1 MENKKKTS
9 NAGKKLQNNKAVR
22 QMLEGTH
29 RTQTRKTV
37 GFSDVDSSKEANK
50 KREVGDRWTDAN
62 GVTWEQK
69 NGYRV
74 KNVDRSERIQ
84 SIRDYLDKKQ
94 ICPNCNEKMT
104 KRLDN
109 KYYNI
114 HKMCMDCSID
124 LEHKMR
130 IDGTWKDYE
139 RKRILENIKAWLTDA
154 ETEKEI
160 LKREISNDSYVN
172 GDGTLE
178 KWELPYNVEEQC
190 KRIDEGFVKFKK
202 ELLTKYEA
210 TEDELK
216 QFGVVIG
223 ENNGKENKIRTK

>member
-1 MENKKKTS
+1 MSKKTPKANS
-9 NAGKKLQNNKAVR
+9 KLQNNKAIR

-37 GFSDVDSSKEANK
+37 GFSDVESSKQKNVK
-50 KREVGDRWTDAN
+50 HEVGERWTDAN
-62 GVTWEQK
+62 GVTWEQRE
-69 NGYRV
+69 GYRV

-84 SIRDYLDKKQ
+84 SIREYLDKKQ
-94 ICPNCNEKMT
+94 MCPNCNEQMT
-104 KRLDN
+104 KRLDA

-114 HKMCMDCSID
+114 HKMCMDCSIE
-124 LEHKMR
+124 LEGKMR
-130 IDGTWKDYE
+130 INGTWKEYE
-139 RKRILENIKAWLTDA
+139 RKRILENIKAWLKDA

-160 LKREISNDSYVN
+160 LKRQIANDSYVN

-190 KRIDEGFVKFKK
+190 KRIEEGFVKFKK
-202 ELLTKYEA
+202 ELLTQYEA
-210 TEDELK
+210 TEEELK

-223 ENNGKENKIRTK
+223 ENNDKENKSRTE